1 MFSGTTPAK
10 KGGKPDWAEGAGG
23 QRCSYHT
30 NLRRCRRGR
39 CICLALRSWDFF
51 FLRRKRS
58 YWLVSDGGL
67 ARSDFCCLKITPA
80 G

>member
-1 MFSGTTPAK
+1 MQLPYESQTMPQRALYLSGIEL
-10 KGGKPDWAEGAGG
+10 G
-23 QRCSYHT
+23 
-30 NLRRCRRGR
+30 
-39 CICLALRSWDFF
+39 FF